1 MLVRTIDVSLLWQEL
16 RFHLTYPKK
25 TLCVNHCSEKTNGQT
40 PAWLTNQHLAAFD
53 QKCPRI
59 MNLFYDLLVD
69 FKPFPRILFSSSS
82 NTGDQLFLATRSVS
96 IIPFLTKF
104 RSTFFWWLSFI
115 EEKRKLMFKFKVKSL
130 PNICHFCHKNLLFQ
144 KEWRS
149 V

>member
-96 IIPFLTKF
+96 IILFSTKF
-104 RSTFFWWLSFI
+104 RSTFFSVIVLYRWETQIYVSVWEKNFAKLLS
-115 EEKRKLMFKFKVKSL
+115 LL
-130 PNICHFCHKNLLFQ
+130 P
-144 KEWRS
+144 
-149 V
+149 